1 MLPAA
6 GGVGPLSVSAT
17 NVEIGKRRWSTRL
30 TVSNLGHRAVRV
42 SGLSLLRYDLRYYS
56 NPRGY
61 TSTSPARELALG
73 PGKTWTGTA
82 GGPDDIAFPDQLFRV
97 AISFASPSPSP
108 SPAPSANSAYG
119 PVLAAPAAY

>member
-1 MLPAA
+1 M
-6 GGVGPLSVSAT
+6 
-17 NVEIGKRRWSTRL
+17 
-30 TVSNLGHRAVRV
+30 SNLGHRSVRV
-42 SGLSLLRYDLRYYS
+42 SGLALLRYELRYYS

-61 TSTSPARELALG
+61 TSTSPGQALELG

-97 AISFASPSPSP
+97 AISFASPGPGTTPVS
-108 SPAPSANSAYG
+108 SAYG